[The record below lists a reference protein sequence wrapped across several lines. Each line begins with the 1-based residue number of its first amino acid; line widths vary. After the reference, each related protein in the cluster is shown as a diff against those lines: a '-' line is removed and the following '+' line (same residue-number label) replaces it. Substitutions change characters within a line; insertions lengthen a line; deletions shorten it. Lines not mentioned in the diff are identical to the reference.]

1 MLRDA
6 RSFWTSATTAIANIN
21 ENINTVL
28 ENFEAENQAGDSD
41 AEDTVGELMT
51 ELESY
56 KSLLNDAQMQHFELS
71 KQSRILVAEK
81 EAELQHLREA
91 SGGSAEAPEGDAA
104 VESSS
109 LAMKKVLAEKAV
121 VELSLTEV
129 QEHLKSVLGL
139 QNEYRVT
146 KASFEETALRHSTLR
161 TAFSE
166 LKVQAESD
174 AKQKGETIENLV
186 AEYSNLAAESELR
199 QERSDRRVFEV
210 IRENEVLVTKMHALE
225 HSISELADRSVDT
238 HLKGSASPLKGS
250 GSSGSLSGPTAEA
263 DLREARSKVVNLQF
277 DLKERDEELT
287 KLRAALTQ
295 KELAPAVKIDVESVQ
310 LAKLQRDSENQIKDI
325 SRLTDEKREAEA
337 AGKLYLER
345 CKNLQQELEAATR
358 EHAKSNKDESMSR
371 LEFEEKLKAT
381 GEAHAQEQQRW
392 TADVQRLQQEVEG
405 LASSSC
411 VLEGQ
416 KVEHSAAL
424 HAQQTESA
432 ALAAAVREKQMHID
446 GQETAH
452 AAALQAL
459 QLTASAAVTAVQ
471 EKQAQL
477 DGQETAY
484 RAQLAAALASVSS
497 TSDEAATQ
505 LQSQLQA
512 SQQQQDELASLM
524 SKLNMLQDEKRAGE
538 ALGSEATAMQEARLS
553 KATADNESLQQ
564 QQTQSGKETE
574 TLRAQCASLG
584 QQVASLEAAKEAAEV
599 RLQERAAAAAESL
612 KQQSE
617 GHSSLALE
625 LEAKHRDVLQM
636 EVERLQNIHAD
647 ESRVALA
654 EAAGAA
660 TAELT
665 GALEAQEASL
675 RAEAASALSSAE
687 QSHSDA
693 TAAALAE
700 RVAALEAAARA
711 ATAEL
716 NSALEAQ
723 EASLR
728 AEAAAALSL
737 VEQEHVNATATA
749 LTERVAALA
758 MAAAAATV
766 ALASSLEAQD
776 ASLRSEAAAALSSAE
791 QQHSDAIA
799 ATLAEKASEKA
810 DALAALSKADSDALD
825 AALVKLGSE
834 MDASHRTAVESL
846 TRERDEQQ
854 AAALS
859 AAAQKAAACLQA
871 VQSQA
876 AAQIAELEGCI
887 QRLEREL
894 TSIEAHHRALTEAAL
909 TSLREQKDQ
918 ECIKALEALRHELQ
932 SFVDSAHAER
942 DTHMENY
949 TRERKLRKKLHN
961 KLLDLQGNIRVVCRV
976 RPVLEMERRSGEGV
990 DVTEIPNDEELFI
1003 QRDAQAKTRYE
1014 YDKVYK
1020 QDSSQEEV
1028 FGIVQPL
1035 CVSVLDGFNV
1045 CIFAYGQ
1052 TGSGKTFTMEGYGAD
1067 RGVSPR
1073 AIAELLNQAE
1083 IVKESVRYSFTLS
1096 MLEIYNETILDL
1108 LGPPAKEKT
1117 KLDIRQTADGNQVVG
1132 LTETKVSTVQQVEAL
1147 MEKGKKNRAV
1157 GSHDMNEHSS
1167 RSHSIITLVCR
1178 GENLVDSGTTFGKL
1192 HLIDLAGS
1200 ERVGKTDAVGEQLK
1214 EAQAINKSLSALG
1227 EVINALGNKKATHV
1241 PYRNSKLTFLLQDSL
1256 GGNSKV
1262 LTFVNI
1268 SPAVYNM
1275 GETICS
1281 LNFASRC
1288 RSTELGQAKKQTSEG
1303 EGSSSK
1309 APRPKPA
1316 PLGTTSKLSSP
1327 SPKK

>member
-665 GALEAQEASL
+665 
-675 RAEAASALSSAE
+675 
-687 QSHSDA
+687 
-693 TAAALAE
+693 
-700 RVAALEAAARA
+700 V
-711 ATAEL
+711 
-716 NSALEAQ
+716 
-723 EASLR
+723 
-728 AEAAAALSL
+728 
-737 VEQEHVNATATA
+737 TAT
-749 LTERVAALA
+749 LLP
-758 MAAAAATV
+758 
-766 ALASSLEAQD
+766 
-776 ASLRSEAAAALSSAE
+776 LRS
-791 QQHSDAIA
+791 Q
-799 ATLAEKASEKA
+799 
-810 DALAALSKADSDALD
+810 
-825 AALVKLGSE
+825 
-834 MDASHRTAVESL
+834 
-846 TRERDEQQ
+846 
-854 AAALS
+854 
-859 AAAQKAAACLQA
+859 
-871 VQSQA
+871 
-876 AAQIAELEGCI
+876 
-887 QRLEREL
+887 REL
-894 TSIEAHHRALTEAAL
+894 QH
-909 TSLREQKDQ
+909 
-918 ECIKALEALRHELQ
+918 
-932 SFVDSAHAER
+932 
-942 DTHMENY
+942 
-949 TRERKLRKKLHN
+949 
-961 KLLDLQGNIRVVCRV
+961 
-976 RPVLEMERRSGEGV
+976 
-990 DVTEIPNDEELFI
+990 
-1003 QRDAQAKTRYE
+1003 
-1014 YDKVYK
+1014 
-1020 QDSSQEEV
+1020 
-1028 FGIVQPL
+1028 
-1035 CVSVLDGFNV
+1035 
-1045 CIFAYGQ
+1045 
-1052 TGSGKTFTMEGYGAD
+1052 
-1067 RGVSPR
+1067 
-1073 AIAELLNQAE
+1073 
-1083 IVKESVRYSFTLS
+1083 
-1096 MLEIYNETILDL
+1096 
-1108 LGPPAKEKT
+1108 
-1117 KLDIRQTADGNQVVG
+1117 
-1132 LTETKVSTVQQVEAL
+1132 
-1147 MEKGKKNRAV
+1147 
-1157 GSHDMNEHSS
+1157 
-1167 RSHSIITLVCR
+1167 
-1178 GENLVDSGTTFGKL
+1178 
-1192 HLIDLAGS
+1192 
-1200 ERVGKTDAVGEQLK
+1200 
-1214 EAQAINKSLSALG
+1214 
-1227 EVINALGNKKATHV
+1227 
-1241 PYRNSKLTFLLQDSL
+1241 
-1256 GGNSKV
+1256 
-1262 LTFVNI
+1262 
-1268 SPAVYNM
+1268 
-1275 GETICS
+1275 
-1281 LNFASRC
+1281 
-1288 RSTELGQAKKQTSEG
+1288 
-1303 EGSSSK
+1303 
-1309 APRPKPA
+1309 
-1316 PLGTTSKLSSP
+1316 
-1327 SPKK
+1327 

>member
-700 RVAALEAAARA
+700 RVAALEAAAGA